1 MITMYFGS
9 PGSGK
14 TTLLV
19 KLAYDSRFKYDHIYA
34 NFPCFGCEPLDM
46 AAIGDFTLPP
56 KSLLLID
63 EAGIMYNNR
72 NYKAFPQ
79 KLVQWLKL
87 HRHYKV
93 DVVLASQSWE
103 DVDITFRRMTD
114 RLFYLKKI
122 GAFTLVRRVSKFC
135 TVDED
140 THQIV
145 DGYRFGRL
153 ISKFVSR
160 ETVYCFFR
168 PAWYQYF
175 DSYSVPFLPFY
186 DSTPSLLLPPFSFPY
201 LAFHPLK
208 LLRSVF
214 SVIFSRWR

>member
-19 KLAYDSRFKYDHIYA
+19 KLAYESRFKYDHIYA
-34 NFPCFGCEPLDM
+34 NFPCYGCEPLDM
-46 AAIGDFTLPP
+46 SSIGEFTLPP

-72 NYKAFPQ
+72 NYKAFPHR
-79 KLVQWLKL
+79 LIQWLKL

-122 GAFTLVRRVSKFC
+122 GAFTIVRRVSKYC

-153 ISKFVSR
+153 ISKLVSH
-160 ETVYCFFR
+160 ETIYFFFR
-168 PAWYQYF
+168 PPWYQYF
-175 DSYSVPFLPFY
+175 NSYSAPVLPY
-186 DSTPSLLLPPFSFPY
+186 YSSTPSVLLPHFSFPY
-201 LAFHPLK
+201 LAFHPIK
-208 LLRSVF
+208 LICAFF
-214 SVIFSRWR
+214 SKYFRWR